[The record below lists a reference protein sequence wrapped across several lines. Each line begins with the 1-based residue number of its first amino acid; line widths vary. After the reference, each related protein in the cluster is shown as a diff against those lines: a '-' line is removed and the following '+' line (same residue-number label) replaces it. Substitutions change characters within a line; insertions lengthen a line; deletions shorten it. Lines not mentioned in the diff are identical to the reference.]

1 MRRLLVV
8 AVLAAL
14 TLSFGDVRAAPLDAA
29 TCGQLKGEQVRM
41 EQGGVRDRMA
51 KGPSWAKANLAAD
64 KIDEVRRLIEL
75 DEQLLFRCST
85 RNLVELP
92 AEADADPPPA
102 VPGASEDGKDT
113 ASPKANAAAGRPE
126 KTRGEK
132 RAGRTGQISRCKSQ
146 TERGCQGGACTP
158 EDGAARKEAD
168 AGQGCRRA
176 SAREGRCR
184 QAQAEGK
191 GRRRLQG
198 TGSPIPASI
207 RSPTSRRD
215 NKQAWA
221 GGFPWSG
228 LLAARPQLV

>member
-1 MRRLLVV
+1 
-8 AVLAAL
+8 
-14 TLSFGDVRAAPLDAA
+14 
-29 TCGQLKGEQVRM
+29 M

-102 VPGASEDGKDT
+102 MPGASEDGKDA
-113 ASPKANAAAGRPE
+113 ASPKADAAAGRPE

-132 RAGRTGQISRCKSQ
+132 RAGRTGQVARCKSQ
-146 TERGCQGGACTP
+146 TEGGCQDGACTS

-198 TGSPIPASI
+198 AGAQSQRRSVRQPAGATISRPGPAGFHGRGCWRPV
-207 RSPTSRRD
+207 RSWCRRPPTTTAPPHQRL
-215 NKQAWA
+215 AWPP
-221 GGFPWSG
+221 FCSSFTS
-228 LLAARPQLV
+228 